1 MSEITS
7 IYTALAAITVTTTS
21 GSTATVFDLDELK
34 NRINTS
40 DLPVRMLLPVG
51 DDTRG
56 EGREGAFVA
65 IGTTM
70 TIDWQV
76 SDLMLWQP
84 LGQGEGLR
92 EYAPELV
99 DYCGKYIDAMRTFK
113 CPTSNS
119 SLTGV
124 YMMPGIYEWPMGEGV
139 YYAGVLC
146 QLTIHEVLS
155 G

>member
-7 IYTALAAITVTTTS
+7 IYAALEAKSVTTT
-21 GSTATVFDLDELK
+21 GGDTPTVLDLDELK
-34 NRINTS
+34 NSITTS
-40 DLPVRMLLPVG
+40 DLPCRLLLPVG

-56 EGREGAFVA
+56 DGRDGVFIA

-70 TIDWQV
+70 VINWMLN
-76 SDLMLWQP
+76 DLMLWQP

-99 DYCGKYIDAMRTFK
+99 DYCGKYLDAMRTFK

-119 SLTGV
+119 SLESV
-124 YMMPGIYEWPMGEGV
+124 YMSPGIYEWPMGGGTF
-139 YYAGVLC
+139 YAGVLC
-146 QLTIHEVLS
+146 QLTIKEVLS

>member
-7 IYTALAAITVTTTS
+7 IYAALKAVTITFTSKVTT
-21 GSTATVFDLDELK
+21 AVFGLDELK
-34 NRINTS
+34 NSITTS
-40 DLPVRMLLPVG
+40 DMPCRLLLPVG

-56 EGREGAFVA
+56 EGREGSFIA

-70 TIDWQV
+70 VVAWQV
-76 SDLMLWQP
+76 NELMLYKPTSQDV
-84 LGQGEGLR
+84 GLR

-99 DYCGKYIDAMRTFK
+99 DYCGVYIDAMRTFK

-119 SLTGV
+119 ALESV
-124 YMMPGIYEWPMGEGV
+124 YVIPGIYEWPLGSGN
-139 YYAGVLC
+139 YYSGVLC
-146 QLTIHEVLS
+146 QLRIKEVLN